1 MEPQLTVEAVLR
13 SVAFATERFLSDVAW
28 RERIGEVLKE
38 IGGAVAADR
47 AYVFRNVRDTAGR
60 LWMDLVSEWL
70 ADDVRPIFD
79 DPDNHL
85 HPYAPVFARW
95 IEVLGE
101 GGVIEGAVE
110 ELPEE
115 DERRVL
121 AREGVASVVAVPV
134 FVGAE
139 WWGFVGFDDCRDE
152 RTWSDVEIDALRS
165 VAGAFGSALEREQ
178 AADRLRFAQE
188 QYRSIV
194 EHIPAITYIDDV
206 NDQASTI
213 YVSPQIESMLGYTA
227 KEWIDD
233 PDLWPKILHADD
245 RARALAEN
253 ARHNDTGEPF
263 RLEYRL
269 FAKDGR
275 VIWVLDQAVIVR
287 DDNGVPRYSHGVMM
301 DISERKRAEE
311 HVAFLA
317 YHDKLTGLPNRA
329 MFEELLELSLAR
341 ARRHKGSV
349 AVVCVDLD
357 DFRLVNDSL
366 GHHNGDELLRQ
377 VADRLRGATRETDL
391 VARRGGD
398 LFLLLLADLERD
410 VSGEMDAAVIR
421 TESVVQS
428 IADSLRDPFVVDGT
442 ELYVSASMGISLFPQ
457 GASDATAL
465 LRDSEAAMYESK
477 KAGPSSYV
485 VSADAGDGS
494 GGKLA
499 FVTRLRK
506 AVEAQRWVLHY
517 QPVVQL
523 AGGEMVGVEALI
535 RWREPDGTII
545 PPNEFIPVAEDLG
558 LIEEIGD
565 WVVEEICRQDA
576 IWRAEG
582 LRLDIGFNLSPRQF
596 WQPDLAERVLS
607 RIAEGGMDPRRMIV
621 EITESSAML
630 DPDRAQRILWELH
643 AGGLRVAID
652 DFGTGYSSL
661 SRLRD
666 VPVEVLKVDRS
677 FVDGVNGDPA
687 SASIVTAFIEL
698 ARGLG
703 MTTLAEGIETEEE
716 WQFLRARGC
725 QLGQGYLFSRP
736 MPGDDILAYWRR
748 GAIDP
753 ASAPVRSA

>member
-1 MEPQLTVEAVLR
+1 MKPQLTVGGVLR
-13 SVAFATERFLSDVAW
+13 SVAFATERFLRDDAW
-28 RERIGEVLKE
+28 RERIGEALGE
-38 IGGAVAADR
+38 IGVSVGADR
-47 AYVFRNVRDTAGR
+47 AYIFRNVRDPAGR
-60 LWMDLVSEWL
+60 LWMDLVHEWL
-70 ADDVRPIFD
+70 AADVGPIFD
-79 DPDNHL
+79 DPGNHL

-101 GGVIEGAVE
+101 GGVVDGLVD
-110 ELPEE
+110 ELPED

-121 AREGVASVVAVPV
+121 ATEGVASVLVVPV
-134 FVGAE
+134 FLGAE
-139 WWGFVGFDDCRDE
+139 WWGFLGVDDCCDP
-152 RTWSDVEIDALRS
+152 RTWSDVEVDGLRS
-165 VAGAFGSALEREQ
+165 VASAFGAALEREQ
-178 AADRLRFAQE
+178 AVERQQFSE
-188 QYRSIV
+188 EKFRSIV

-206 NDQASTI
+206 NDQASSI
-213 YVSPQIESMLGYTA
+213 YVSPQIESMLGYSA
-227 KEWIDD
+227 EEWMGD

-253 ARHNDTGEPF
+253 ARHNETGEPF

-269 FAKDGR
+269 FAKDGH

-287 DDNGVPRYSHGVMM
+287 DAAGVARYSHGVMM

-341 ARRHKGSV
+341 ARRHNGSV

-377 VADRLRGATRETDL
+377 VADRLRGATRDTDL

-410 VSGEMDAAVIR
+410 VAGEMDTAVIR

-428 IADSLRDPFVVDGT
+428 ISDSLRDPFIVDGT
-442 ELYVSASMGISLFPQ
+442 ELYMSASMGISLFPQ
-457 GASDATAL
+457 GAADATTL

-485 VSADAGDGS
+485 VAVDAADGS

-523 AGGEMVGVEALI
+523 ARGDMVGVEALI

-565 WVVEEICRQDA
+565 WVVEEICRQDER
-576 IWRAEG
+576 WRAEG
-582 LRLDIGFNLSPRQF
+582 LRMDIGFNLSPRQF
-596 WQPDLAERVLS
+596 WQPDLADRVLS
-607 RIAEGGMDPRRMIV
+607 RIAGGGMDPRRMIV

-661 SRLRD
+661 SRLRE

-716 WQFLRARGC
+716 WRFLRTHGC

-736 MPGDDILAYWRR
+736 IPGDDILEYWRR

-753 ASAPVRSA
+753 AAAPMSSR